1 MSKSPLPYVSSYMT
15 RKIFLFLL
23 FMLAVSLSVS
33 YAAGNT
39 GLAFLK
45 IGVSAR
51 TAAMGE
57 AYVATADDASGL
69 FWNPAGSAFMEKR
82 QAHFTHTEWIQGITN
97 EMASVA
103 LPTCQGVL
111 GLQTML
117 NNVDGIER
125 RVIASEEPLGT
136 VSAHDFLLGLSF
148 SKRLYERFA
157 VGLSA
162 KYLYE
167 KIYLES
173 ASGLAMDLGVRYWD
187 ALPGLSLGASLQ
199 NIGSMNR
206 LEEEKIA
213 LPRIARVGAAYV
225 LPFSI
230 ANSTLLLAS
239 EFVQIFDDESHFN
252 IGGEFRPVSLLSL
265 RAGYQT
271 GHRSK
276 GTTAGFGLNFR
287 RLTIDYAY
295 VPFSADLGN
304 TQRFSFLVNF

>member
-1 MSKSPLPYVSSYMT
+1 MKK
-15 RKIFLFLL
+15 KIIRLFLL
-23 FMLAVSLSVS
+23 IFGFSLSIS
-33 YAAGNT
+33 HAAGNT

-45 IGVSAR
+45 IGVGAR

-57 AYVATADDASGL
+57 AFVATANDASGL
-69 FWNPAGSAFMEKR
+69 FWNPAGSAFMDKR

-97 EMASVA
+97 EMASVV
-103 LPTCQGVL
+103 LPTKLGVF
-111 GLQTML
+111 GLQSML
-117 NNVDGIER
+117 NNVGDIER
-125 RVIASEEPLGT
+125 RVIASEEPLGI

-148 SKRLYERFA
+148 GKQLNEHFA

-173 ASGLAMDLGVRYWD
+173 ASGLAIDLGFCYQD
-187 ALPGLSLGASLQ
+187 ALPGMSLGASLQ
-199 NIGSMNR
+199 NLGSMNK
-206 LEEEKIA
+206 LAEEKIA
-213 LPRIARVGAAYV
+213 LPKTARIGAAYV
-225 LPFSI
+225 LPFSM

-239 EFVQIFDDESHFN
+239 EFVQIFDDESHFS
-252 IGGEFRPVSLLSL
+252 IGGEFRPISLLAL
-265 RAGYQT
+265 RTGYQT
-271 GHRSK
+271 GDRSR